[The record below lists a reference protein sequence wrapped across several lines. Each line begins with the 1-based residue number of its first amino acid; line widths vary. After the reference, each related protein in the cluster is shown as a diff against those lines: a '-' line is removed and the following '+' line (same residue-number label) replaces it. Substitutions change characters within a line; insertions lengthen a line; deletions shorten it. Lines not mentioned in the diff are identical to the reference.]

1 MASNMDSTEP
11 VPPAGQAEASPL
23 STAPTETANGVYKN
37 ENNNSSGEALD
48 DDSESVSSGRSNLTR
63 THTNTMIHEDDRTAI
78 RRIAT
83 AMSTASGLG
92 DGEPGAMEGDPA
104 LDPTSASFDLSKWLG
119 RFIRKIRGHGR
130 ENTHIQPGVVF
141 KNLTVSGSAPDLQV
155 QQTVASMLVETLNL
169 PLRIGEA
176 LGLRQRAPN
185 KRILNQFNG
194 VLNDGELLVVLGR
207 PGSGC
212 STLLKTICGELH
224 GLHVD
229 PTSTIHYSGIPQAKM
244 IKEFRGET
252 IYNQEVDKHFPE
264 LTVGQTLEFAA
275 QVRMPANKWAHTDP
289 KMTRRQVSTYVAQVV
304 MAVCGLSHTYN
315 TKVGNDFVR
324 GVSGGERKRVSI
336 AEMMVAG
343 SPFMGWDNSTR
354 GLDSATALK
363 FVQTLRIASDLAQSS
378 SAVAI
383 YQASESIYELFDKA
397 TVLYEGRQIYFGPAN
412 AAKAYFEG
420 LGWHCPSRQ
429 TTGDFLTSV
438 TNPIERRPKPGME
451 NKVPRT
457 AEEFEACWLRSEQY
471 QALLAE
477 VAAYETAHPLDP
489 HGQTVAAMR
498 QIKNTKQTKNV
509 RPKSPFIISYWMQV
523 KLTTRRAYQ
532 RMWNDKAPTI
542 TTAFTCIVLAL
553 IIGSTV
559 YGTPD
564 ATAGFFPKSSAL
576 FMAVLLNALITL
588 TEINNLYAQRPIVE
602 KHATYAFYHPSADAV
617 AGVLSDIPVKFT
629 VATCFNIVL
638 YFMAGLRREPSQ
650 FFIYFLITFTSTFTM
665 SAIFRTM
672 AAMTKTI
679 SQAMSL
685 AGIVVLGLVMYTGF
699 VITVPTMHPWFS
711 WIRWINP
718 IYYAFEGL
726 VANEF
731 HGRQFVCSVII
742 PAYSPPIGDSWICNV
757 VGSVAGQDYVDGDAY
772 IANSYGYYY
781 SHLWRNF
788 GIMIAFLIF
797 FMLIYFAATEIN
809 SVPSSEGE
817 MLVFQ
822 KGHIPPHLLKGAPRG
837 YRSGKADGEKNE
849 GLSSG
854 NSTPKNGT
862 GNPTPSGSS
871 STAGAGGDEENMVGA
886 GAAGEKPE
894 SPEVAKTTVH
904 GIPPQKDIFTWK
916 NVVYDIE
923 VKGKERRLLDHVSGW
938 VKPGT
943 LTALMGVSGAGK
955 TTLLDVLAER
965 TTMGV
970 ITGDMFVNGRPRG
983 ANFQRNTGYVQQ
995 QDLHLETATVR
1006 ESLRFSAT
1014 LRQPKTVSRAEKYAF
1029 VEEVIQMLNMEDFA
1043 DAVVGV
1049 LGEGLN
1055 VEQRKLLT
1063 IGVELAAKPK
1073 LLLFLD
1079 EPTSGLDSQ
1088 SSWAICNFL
1097 RKLADAG
1104 QAVLCTIHQ
1113 PSAVLFEQFDRLL
1126 FLAAGGKTVYFG
1138 EVGNDSRTL
1147 LGYFE
1152 SKGARPCGSAENPA
1166 EYMLEIVNKTVAG
1179 DGSDWH
1185 ATWNASQECRD
1196 VEAEIGRIYDAK
1208 QNEASAA
1215 EQEPDS
1221 NSEFAM
1227 PFWSQLVTVTHRIF
1241 QQYWRMPEYV
1251 FAKLSLGILAGLF
1264 VGFSFFQAKG
1274 TLAGMQDVI
1283 FSVFQI
1289 LTIFSS
1295 LVQQIMPLFVT
1306 QRSLYEVRE
1315 RPGKMYS
1322 WKVFMIAN
1330 IVVEFP
1336 WQILTG
1342 VVTYACFY
1350 YPVVGVQDSQRQGL
1364 VLLFLVELMLYASSF
1379 ATMCIAALPDAQT
1392 AGGIVTLLVMTSL
1405 IFSGVL
1411 QTPVALPGFWIF
1423 MYRVSPFTY
1432 WISGVVSTA
1441 VHDRPIVCS
1450 ATETSIFNPPPGY
1463 TCGEYLAPYLALAP
1477 GTLQNPEATSDCRYC
1492 QISVADEYL
1501 AQSDIYYSTRWRDF
1515 GLMWA
1520 YIVFN
1525 IFVAILTYY
1534 IFRVRKMSFSL
1545 SGLSAL
1551 KFWGKKKKDEAA

>member
-1 MASNMDSTEP
+1 MASNIDSPEPLAAASQADASSPSTVRTEA
-11 VPPAGQAEASPL
+11 AGGLAEI
-23 STAPTETANGVYKN
+23 KN
-37 ENNNSSGEALD
+37 TDSNDVDG
-48 DDSESVSSGRSNLTR
+48 DSESVSSGRSDLTR
-63 THTNTMIHEDDRTAI
+63 THTNTMINENDRTAI

-83 AMSTASGLG
+83 AMSTTGRQ
-92 DGEPGAMEGDPA
+92 GEAEAGPMAGDPA
-104 LDPTSASFDLSKWLG
+104 LDPTSPSFDLSKWLG
-119 RFIRKIRGHGR
+119 KFIRAMRGEGN
-130 ENTHIQPGVVF
+130 ENTHMEPGVVF
-141 KNLTVSGSAPDLQV
+141 KNLIVSGSAPDLQV
-155 QQTVASMLVETLNL
+155 QQTVASMMLEALNL

-185 KRILNQFNG
+185 KRILNKFHGVVNG
-194 VLNDGELLVVLGR
+194 GELLVVLGR

-224 GLHVD
+224 GLHVE
-229 PTSTIHYSGIPQAKM
+229 PKSTIHYSGIPQAKM
-244 IKEFRGET
+244 MKEFRGET

-275 QVRMPANKWAHTDP
+275 QVRMPSHKWAHLE
-289 KMTRRQVSTYVAQVV
+289 KRMTRREVSSYAAQVV
-304 MAVCGLSHTYN
+304 MAVCGLSHTFN

-354 GLDSATALK
+354 GLDAATALK
-363 FVQTLRIASDLAQSS
+363 FVQTLRIASDLARSS
-378 SAVAI
+378 NAVAI
-383 YQASESIYELFDKA
+383 YQASESIYQLFDKA
-397 TVLYEGRQIYFGPAN
+397 TVLYEGRQIYFGPAKG
-412 AAKAYFEG
+412 AKAYFEG

-438 TNPIERRPKPGME
+438 TNPVERKPKPGME
-451 NKVPRT
+451 NRVPRT
-457 AEEFEACWLRSEQY
+457 AEEFEACWLKSAEY
-471 QALLAE
+471 EALLAE
-477 VAAYETAHPLDP
+477 IAEYETAHPLDA

-498 QIKNTKQTKNV
+498 VAKNTKQSKNV
-509 RPKSPFIISYWMQV
+509 RPKSPFIISYWMQI

-564 ATAGFFPKSSAL
+564 ATVGFYSKSSAL
-576 FMAVLLNALITL
+576 FMAVLLNALVTL
-588 TEINNLYAQRPIVE
+588 TEINSLYAQRPIVE

-617 AGVLSDIPVKFT
+617 AGVLADIPVKFI

-638 YFMAGLRREPSQ
+638 YFMAGLRREPAQ

-685 AGIVVLGLVMYTGF
+685 SGIVVLGLVMYTGF

-731 HGRQFVCSVII
+731 HGRNFVCSVII

-757 VGSVAGQDYVDGDAY
+757 VGSIAGQDFVSGDAY
-772 IANSYGYYY
+772 IADSFGYYY

-788 GIMIAFLIF
+788 GIMVAFLIF
-797 FMLIYFAATEIN
+797 FMLIYFVATEIN
-809 SVPSSEGE
+809 SVPSSAGE

-837 YRSGKADGEKNE
+837 YRSHKSGDSADSGDKVGNGKN
-849 GLSSG
+849 
-854 NSTPKNGT
+854 
-862 GNPTPSGSS
+862 SGSAKSESGAS
-871 STAGAGGDEENMVGA
+871 SAAGDEENVVRVGD
-886 GAAGEKPE
+886 AGEKPT
-894 SPEVAKTTVH
+894 SPVAGKTTVH
-904 GIPPQKDIFTWK
+904 GIPPQKDIFTWR

-970 ITGDMFVNGRPRG
+970 ITGDMFVNGRARG

-1006 ESLRFSAT
+1006 ESLCFSAT
-1014 LRQPKTVSRAEKYAF
+1014 LRQPKTVSRVEKYAF

-1138 EVGNDSRTL
+1138 EVGHDSRTL
-1147 LGYFE
+1147 LDYFE
-1152 SKGARPCGSAENPA
+1152 AKGARACGDAENPA

-1179 DGSDWH
+1179 DGKDWH
-1185 ATWNASQECRD
+1185 TTWTASREHEA
-1196 VEAEIGRIYDAK
+1196 VETEISRIYETK
-1208 QNEASAA
+1208 QNEVSAA
-1215 EQEPDS
+1215 AEEPGS

-1227 PFWSQLVTVTHRIF
+1227 PFGAQLVAVTHRIF

-1274 TLAGMQDVI
+1274 TLAGMQGVI

-1330 IVVEFP
+1330 IIVEFP

-1342 VVTYACFY
+1342 IVTYACFY

-1364 VLLFLVELMLYASSF
+1364 VLLFLIELMLYASSF

-1392 AGGIVTLLVMTSL
+1392 AGGIVTLLVMNSL

-1441 VHDRPIVCS
+1441 VHDRPIECS
-1450 ATETSIFNPPPGY
+1450 AAETSVFSPPMGY
-1463 TCGEYLAPYLALAP
+1463 TCGQYLAPYLALAP
-1477 GTLQNPEATSDCRYC
+1477 GKLQNPEATGDCRYC
-1492 QISVADEYL
+1492 QISVADQFL
-1501 AQSDIYYSTRWRDF
+1501 SQSDIYYSTRWRNF

-1520 YIVFN
+1520 YILFN

-1534 IFRVRKMSFSL
+1534 VFRVCKISFSL
-1545 SGLSAL
+1545 GSVSSLR
-1551 KFWGKKKKDEAA
+1551 FWDKQKKEEEQ

>member
-1 MASNMDSTEP
+1 MASNGAPLAQGEQAVPATTSSEP
-11 VPPAGQAEASPL
+11 VAEPVL
-23 STAPTETANGVYKN
+23 
-37 ENNNSSGEALD
+37 NNTKDSSGDDE
-48 DDSESVSSGRSNLTR
+48 DDSASSHRSDLTR
-63 THTNTMIHEDDRTAI
+63 THTNTIIQENDRTAI

-83 AMSTASGLG
+83 AMSAAGDRDDSGG
-92 DGEPGAMEGDPA
+92 IGCENPA
-104 LDPTSASFDLSKWLG
+104 LDPQSDQFDMSKWLA
-119 RFIRKIRGHGR
+119 RFIRRVRGEGQGSPHV
-130 ENTHIQPGVVF
+130 EPGIVF
-141 KNLTVSGSAPDLQV
+141 KNLSVSGNAPDLQL
-155 QQTVASMLVETLNL
+155 QDTVASFVTNILEM
-169 PLRIGEA
+169 PLRVGE
-176 LGLRQRAPN
+176 LFGLREKAANR
-185 KRILNQFNG
+185 RILNEFNG
-194 VLNDGELLVVLGR
+194 VIRAGELLVVLGR

-212 STLLKTICGELH
+212 STLLKTMCGELH
-224 GLHVD
+224 GLHVE
-229 PTSTIHYSGIPQAKM
+229 PTSTIHYSGVPQDKM

-275 QVRMPANKWAHTDP
+275 QVRMPSHKWAHLNKDI
-289 KMTRRQVSTYVAQVV
+289 TRRDVANYVAKVV

-315 TKVGNDFVR
+315 TKVGNEFVR

-363 FVQTLRIASDLAQSS
+363 FVQTLRMASDLAQTSN
-378 SAVAI
+378 AVAI

-397 TVLYEGRQIYFGPAN
+397 TVLYEGRQIFFGPAN

-420 LGWHCPSRQ
+420 LGWECPTRQ

-438 TNPIERRPKPGME
+438 TNPIERKPKPGME
-451 NKVPRT
+451 DRVPRT
-457 AEEFEACWLRSEQY
+457 AEEFEAAWLKSQAY
-471 QALLAE
+471 QAMLAE
-477 VAAYETAHPLDP
+477 VAKYEAAHPLDA
-489 HGQTVAAMR
+489 HGETVAR
-498 QIKNTKQTKNV
+498 LRETKNAKQAKNV
-509 RPKSPFIISYWMQV
+509 RPKSPYIISTGMQV
-523 KLTTRRAYQ
+523 ALNTRRAYQ
-532 RMWNDKAPTI
+532 RIWNDKIPTL
-542 TTAFTCIVLAL
+542 TTAVTCIILAL

-564 ATAGFFPKSSAL
+564 ATAGFYAKASAL
-576 FMAVLLNALITL
+576 FMSVLLNALITL
-588 TEINNLYAQRPIVE
+588 TEINTLYAQRPIVE
-602 KHATYAFYHPSADAV
+602 KHASYAFYHPATDAI
-617 AGVLSDIPVKFT
+617 AGVVADIPVKFI
-629 VATCFNIVL
+629 VAVCFNLVL
-638 YFMAGLRREPSQ
+638 YFMAGLRREPAQ
-650 FFIYFLITFTSTFTM
+650 FFIYFLITYTATFTM

-672 AAMTKTI
+672 AAVTKTV

-685 AGIVVLGLVMYTGF
+685 AGIFVLGLVMYTGF

-718 IYYAFEGL
+718 IYYAFEAL
-726 VANEF
+726 IANEF
-731 HGRQFVCSVII
+731 HGREFTCSVII
-742 PAYSPPIGDSWICNV
+742 PGYSPPIGKSWICNV
-757 VGSVAGQDYVDGDAY
+757 VGAEAGRATVNGDSF
-772 IANSYGYYY
+772 IAESYGYYY
-781 SHLWRNF
+781 SHVWRNF
-788 GIMIAFLIF
+788 GIMIGFLIF
-797 FMLIYFAATEIN
+797 FMILYFVATEIN
-809 SVPSSEGE
+809 SVPSSAGE
-817 MLVFQ
+817 MLVYQ
-822 KGHIPPHLLKGAPRG
+822 KGHVPPHLRKGAAAAAGAKSSEKGAP
-837 YRSGKADGEKNE
+837 
-849 GLSSG
+849 
-854 NSTPKNGT
+854 
-862 GNPTPSGSS
+862 GSS
-871 STAGAGGDEENMVGA
+871 TSTANGDIESGGVRV

-894 SPEVAKTTVH
+894 APSDQAHTEVH

-916 NVVYDIE
+916 DVVYDVKI
-923 VKGKERRLLDHVSGW
+923 KGKDRRLLDHVSGW

-970 ITGDMFVNGRPRG
+970 ITGDMFVNGKPRG

-1006 ESLRFSAT
+1006 ESLQFSAM
-1014 LRQPKTVSRAEKYAF
+1014 LRQPPTVSKQEKYAF
-1029 VEEVIQMLNMEDFA
+1029 VEEVIQMLNMEEFA

-1097 RKLADAG
+1097 RKLADSG

-1138 EVGNDSRTL
+1138 EVGHDSRSL
-1147 LGYFE
+1147 LDYFE
-1152 SKGARPCGSAENPA
+1152 AKGARACGSAENPA
-1166 EYMLEIVNKTVAG
+1166 EYMLEIVNKTTAG
-1179 DGSDWH
+1179 DGKDWH
-1185 ATWNASQECRD
+1185 STWLASKERVE
-1196 VEAEIGRIYDAK
+1196 VEAEVERIYAEK
-1208 QNEASAA
+1208 AGEVSAA
-1215 EQEPDS
+1215 DQEDAARGDGG
-1221 NSEFAM
+1221 NLNTEFAM
-1227 PFWSQLVTVTHRIF
+1227 PFWAQLREVTARVF

-1251 FAKLSLGILAGLF
+1251 FAKLSLGIVAGLF
-1264 VGFSFFQAKG
+1264 VGFSFFQAKSS
-1274 TLAGMQDVI
+1274 LAGMQGVI

-1295 LVQQIMPLFVT
+1295 IVQQIQPLFVT
-1306 QRSLYEVRE
+1306 QRALYEVRE

-1322 WKVFMIAN
+1322 WKAFMIAN

-1342 VVTYACFY
+1342 IVTYACFY

-1364 VLLFLVELMLYASSF
+1364 VLLFMIELMIYASSF
-1379 ATMCIAALPDAQT
+1379 AHMCIAALPDAQT

-1432 WISGVVSTA
+1432 WISGVISTL
-1441 VHDRPIVCS
+1441 VHERPIVCS
-1450 ATETSIFNPPPGY
+1450 AAETSVFDPPMGY
-1463 TCGEYLAPYLALAP
+1463 TCGQYLAPYLQLAP
-1477 GTLQNPEATSDCRYC
+1477 GQLQNPEATSACQYC
-1492 QISVADEYL
+1492 QVSVADQYIS
-1501 AQSDIYYSTRWRDF
+1501 QNNIYWDTRWRNF

-1520 YIVFN
+1520 YILFN
-1525 IFVAILTYY
+1525 IAVAIGTYY
-1534 IFRVRKMSFSL
+1534 VFRVRKFDFSR
-1545 SGLSAL
+1545 L
-1551 KFWGKKKKDEAA
+1551 KFWGKKE

>member
-1 MASNMDSTEP
+1 MASSNNRAPLQGEQVSVPAASTEP
-11 VPPAGQAEASPL
+11 VPGIEPAINANASN
-23 STAPTETANGVYKN
+23 ANN
-37 ENNNSSGEALD
+37 ANSSGSD
-48 DDSESVSSGRSNLTR
+48 DDESLQRTDLTR
-63 THTNTMIHEDDRTAI
+63 THTNNIIQEDDRTAI
-78 RRIAT
+78 HRIAT
-83 AMSTASGLG
+83 ALSAAGDRSGAG
-92 DGEPGAMEGDPA
+92 DMHAEDPS
-104 LDPTSASFDLSKWLG
+104 LDPQSPQFDISKWLG
-119 RFIRKIRGHGR
+119 RFIRRVRGEGHASPHA
-130 ENTHIQPGVVF
+130 EPGIMF
-141 KNLTVSGSAPDLQV
+141 KNLSVSGSAPDLQL
-155 QQTVASMLVETLNL
+155 QETVASFVTNIVEL
-169 PLRIGEA
+169 PLRVGE
-176 LGLRQRAPN
+176 LVGLREKAPN
-185 KRILNQFNG
+185 RRILNEFNG
-194 VLNDGELLVVLGR
+194 VIRGGELLVVLGR

-212 STLLKTICGELH
+212 STLLKTMCGELH
-224 GLHVD
+224 GLHVE
-229 PTSTIHYSGIPQAKM
+229 PTSKIHYSGVPQSKM
-244 IKEFRGET
+244 MKEFRGET

-275 QVRMPANKWAHTDP
+275 QVRMPSHKWAHLS
-289 KMTRRQVSTYVAQVV
+289 KKLSRRDVANYIAKVV

-315 TKVGNDFVR
+315 TKVGNEFVR

-363 FVQTLRIASDLAQSS
+363 FVQTLRMASDLAQTSN
-378 SAVAI
+378 AVAI

-420 LGWHCPSRQ
+420 LGWDCPTRQ

-438 TNPIERRPKPGME
+438 TNPIERKPKEGMDDR
-451 NKVPRT
+451 VPRT
-457 AEEFEACWLRSEQY
+457 AEEFEACWLKSQAY
-471 QALLAE
+471 QEMLAD
-477 VAAYETAHPLDP
+477 VAKYDEAHPLDA
-489 HGQTVAAMR
+489 HGETVAR
-498 QIKNTKQTKNV
+498 LRETKNAKQAKNV
-509 RPKSPFIISYWMQV
+509 RPKSPFIISTGMQV
-523 KLTTRRAYQ
+523 ALNTRRAYQ
-532 RMWNDKAPTI
+532 RMWNDKTPTL
-542 TTAFTCIVLAL
+542 TTAVTCIVLAL

-564 ATAGFFPKSSAL
+564 ATVGFYAKASAL
-576 FMAVLLNALITL
+576 FMSVLLNALITL
-588 TEINNLYAQRPIVE
+588 TEINTLYAQRPIVE
-602 KHATYAFYHPSADAV
+602 KHASYAFYHPATDAV
-617 AGVLSDIPVKFT
+617 AGVVADIPVKFL
-629 VATCFNIVL
+629 VAVCFNLVL
-638 YFMAGLRREPSQ
+638 YFMAGLRREPAQ
-650 FFIYFLITFTSTFTM
+650 FFIYFLITYTSTFTM

-672 AAMTKTI
+672 AAVTTTV

-685 AGIVVLGLVMYTGF
+685 AGIFVLGLVMYTGF

-718 IYYAFEGL
+718 IYYAFEAL

-731 HGRQFVCSVII
+731 HGREFTCSVII
-742 PAYSPPIGDSWICNV
+742 PGYSPPIGDSWICNV
-757 VGSVAGQDYVDGDAY
+757 VGAVAGRATVNGDAY
-772 IANSYGYYY
+772 IAESYGYHY
-781 SHLWRNF
+781 SHVWRNF
-788 GIMIAFLIF
+788 GIMIGFLIF
-797 FMLIYFAATEIN
+797 FMLLYFIATEIN
-809 SVPSSEGE
+809 STPSSSGE
-817 MLVFQ
+817 MLVYQ
-822 KGHIPPHLLKGAPRG
+822 KGHVPPHLRKGAAAAAG
-837 YRSGKADGEKNE
+837 ASASNEK
-849 GLSSG
+849 
-854 NSTPKNGT
+854 GT
-862 GNPTPSGSS
+862 GSS
-871 STAGAGGDEENMVGA
+871 ASTANGDIESGGVRP
-886 GAAGEKPE
+886 GAAGEKPDT
-894 SPEVAKTTVH
+894 PEPAKAEVR
-904 GIPPQKDIFTWK
+904 GIQPQKDIFTWK
-916 NVVYDIE
+916 NVVYDVKI
-923 VKGKERRLLDHVSGW
+923 KGKDRRLLDHVSGW

-970 ITGDMFVNGRPRG
+970 ITGDMFVNGKARG

-1006 ESLRFSAT
+1006 ESLRFSAI
-1014 LRQPKTVSRAEKYAF
+1014 LRQPPTVPKAEKYAF
-1029 VEEVIQMLNMEDFA
+1029 VEEVIQMLNMEEFA

-1138 EVGNDSRTL
+1138 EVGRDSRSL
-1147 LGYFE
+1147 LDYFE
-1152 SKGARPCGSAENPA
+1152 AKGARACGAAENPA
-1166 EYMLEIVNKTVAG
+1166 EYMLEIVNKTKAG
-1179 DGSDWH
+1179 DGKDWH
-1185 ATWNASQECRD
+1185 ATWLESKERVD
-1196 VEAEIGRIYDAK
+1196 VEEEVERIYAAK
-1208 QNEASAA
+1208 ANEISAA
-1215 EQEPDS
+1215 DQEDAARGDKS
-1221 NSEFAM
+1221 NQNTEFAM
-1227 PFWSQLVTVTHRIF
+1227 PFSTQLREVTYRVF

-1251 FAKLSLGILAGLF
+1251 FAKLSLGIVAGLF
-1264 VGFSFFQAKG
+1264 VGFSFFQAKSS
-1274 TLAGMQDVI
+1274 LAGMQGVI

-1295 LVQQIMPLFVT
+1295 IVQQIQPLFVT
-1306 QRSLYEVRE
+1306 QRALYEVRE

-1322 WKVFMIAN
+1322 WKAFMIAN

-1342 VVTYACFY
+1342 IVTYACFY
-1350 YPVVGVQDSQRQGL
+1350 YPIVGVQDSQRQGL
-1364 VLLFLVELMLYASSF
+1364 VLLFMIELMIYASSF
-1379 ATMCIAALPDAQT
+1379 AHMCIAALPDAQT

-1411 QTPVALPGFWIF
+1411 QTPAALPGFWIF

-1432 WISGVVSTA
+1432 WISGVISTA

-1450 ATETSIFNPPPGY
+1450 KAETSVFDPPMGY
-1463 TCGEYLAPYLALAP
+1463 TCGQYLAPYLTLAP
-1477 GTLQNPEATSDCRYC
+1477 GQLQNPDASAACQYC
-1492 QISVADEYL
+1492 QVSVADQYIS
-1501 AQSDIYYSTRWRDF
+1501 QNNIYWNTRWRNF

-1520 YIVFN
+1520 YILFN
-1525 IFVAILTYY
+1525 IAMAIGTYY
-1534 IFRVRKMSFSL
+1534 VFRVRKFDFSR
-1545 SGLSAL
+1545 L
-1551 KFWGKKKKDEAA
+1551 KFWGKNKTE

>member
-1 MASNMDSTEP
+1 
-11 VPPAGQAEASPL
+11 
-23 STAPTETANGVYKN
+23 
-37 ENNNSSGEALD
+37 
-48 DDSESVSSGRSNLTR
+48 
-63 THTNTMIHEDDRTAI
+63 MIHENDRMAI
-78 RRIAT
+78 HRIAT
-83 AMSTASGLG
+83 AMSTTGG
-92 DGEPGAMEGDPA
+92 QGEGAAGPMAGDPA
-104 LDPTSASFDLSKWLG
+104 LDPSSPSFDLSKWLG
-119 RFIRKIRGHGR
+119 RFIRTLRGEGK
-130 ENTHIQPGVVF
+130 ENTHIEPGIVF
-141 KNLTVSGSAPDLQV
+141 KGLTVSGSAPDLQV
-155 QQTVASMLVETLNL
+155 QQTVASMLVEALNV

-185 KRILNQFNG
+185 KRILNKFNG
-194 VLNDGELLVVLGR
+194 VMNGGELLVVLGR

-229 PTSTIHYSGIPQAKM
+229 PESTINYSGIPQAKM
-244 IKEFRGET
+244 MKEFRGET

-275 QVRMPANKWAHTDP
+275 QVRMPSHKWAHL
-289 KMTRRQVSTYVAQVV
+289 KKRMSRREVSSYAAQVV
-304 MAVCGLSHTYN
+304 MAVCGLRHTFN

-336 AEMMVAG
+336 AEMIVAG

-363 FVQTLRIASDLAQSS
+363 FVQTLRIASDLARSS
-378 SAVAI
+378 NAVAI

-397 TVLYEGRQIYFGPAN
+397 TVLYEGRQIYFGPAK

-438 TNPIERRPKPGME
+438 TNPVERQPKPGME
-451 NKVPRT
+451 DRVPRT
-457 AEEFEACWLRSEQY
+457 AEEFEACWLKSPEY
-471 QALLAE
+471 EALLAE
-477 VAAYETAHPLDP
+477 IAEYEAAHPQDA
-489 HGQTVAAMR
+489 HGQTIAAMR
-498 QIKNTKQTKNV
+498 QVKNTKQAKNV
-509 RPKSPFIISYWMQV
+509 RPKSPFIISYWTQV

-532 RMWNDKAPTI
+532 RIWNDKTPTI

-553 IIGSTV
+553 IVGSTV

-564 ATAGFFPKSSAL
+564 ATAGFYSKSSAL
-576 FMAVLLNALITL
+576 FMAVLLNALVTL
-588 TEINNLYAQRPIVE
+588 TEINSLYAQRPIVE

-617 AGVLSDIPVKFT
+617 AGVVADIPVKFV
-629 VATCFNIVL
+629 VATCFNIII
-638 YFMAGLRREPSQ
+638 YFMAGLRREPAQ

-731 HGRQFVCSVII
+731 HGREFLCSVII
-742 PAYSPPIGDSWICNV
+742 PAYSPPIGDSWICSV
-757 VGSVAGQDYVDGDAY
+757 VGSVAGQDYVNGDAY
-772 IANSYGYYY
+772 IADSFGYYY

-797 FMLIYFAATEIN
+797 FMALYFVATEIN

-837 YRSGKADGEKNE
+837 YRSHKAGSDKGGKLE
-849 GLSSG
+849 
-854 NSTPKNGT
+854 
-862 GNPTPSGSS
+862 SGSS
-871 STAGAGGDEENMVGA
+871 SAAGDEENVVRA
-886 GAAGEKPE
+886 GDAGEKPE
-894 SPEVAKTTVH
+894 APDAAKTTVH

-923 VKGKERRLLDHVSGW
+923 IKGKERRLLDHVSGW

-970 ITGDMFVNGRPRG
+970 ITGDMFVNGKARG

-1014 LRQPKTVSRAEKYAF
+1014 LRQPKTVSREEKYAF

-1097 RKLADAG
+1097 RKLANAG

-1138 EVGNDSRTL
+1138 EVGHDSRTL
-1147 LGYFE
+1147 LDYFE
-1152 SKGARPCGSAENPA
+1152 ANGARACGDAENPA

-1179 DGSDWH
+1179 SGKDWH
-1185 ATWNASQECRD
+1185 TTWNESKERVGVD
-1196 VEAEIGRIYDAK
+1196 TEITRIYDAK
-1208 QNEASAA
+1208 AHEASAA
-1215 EQEPDS
+1215 EEEPGS

-1227 PFWSQLVTVTHRIF
+1227 PFSAQLVAVTTRIF
-1241 QQYWRMPEYV
+1241 QQYWRMPEYI

-1264 VGFSFFQAKG
+1264 VGFSFFQAKA

-1283 FSVFQI
+1283 FSVFQV

-1342 VVTYACFY
+1342 IVTYACFY

-1364 VLLFLVELMLYASSF
+1364 VLLFLIQLMLYASSF

-1450 ATETSIFNPPPGY
+1450 ATETSVFNPPMGY

-1477 GTLQNPEATSDCRYC
+1477 GTLQNPEATANCSYC
-1492 QISVADEYL
+1492 QISVADQYL
-1501 AQSDIYYSTRWRDF
+1501 AQSDIYYSTRWRNF
-1515 GLMWA
+1515 GLLWA
-1520 YIVFN
+1520 YILFN
-1525 IFVAILTYY
+1525 IFIAILTYY
-1534 IFRVRKMSFSL
+1534 VFRVRRMSFSL
-1545 SGLSAL
+1545 GGLSSL
-1551 KFWGKKKKDEAA
+1551 KFWGKKKKEEE

>member
-1 MASNMDSTEP
+1 MASYAEGIEP
-11 VPPAGQAEASPL
+11 VAHPGQQEESPL
-23 STAPTETANGVYKN
+23 STTRTEAAGGVFENAPDNG
-37 ENNNSSGEALD
+37 ENGEPLNDSASGSSGQ
-48 DDSESVSSGRSNLTR
+48 SELTR
-63 THTNTMIHEDDRTAI
+63 THTNTIIHENDRHAI

-83 AMSTASGLG
+83 AMSTTGDQGGEQGGIAS
-92 DGEPGAMEGDPA
+92 EFQNDPA
-104 LDPTSASFDLSKWLG
+104 LDPSSPSFDISKWLG
-119 RFIRKIRGHGR
+119 RFIRTMRGDGD
-130 ENTHIQPGVVF
+130 ENPHVQPGVVF

-155 QQTVASMLVETLNL
+155 QQTVLSTIVESLQL

-176 LGLRQRAPN
+176 LGMRKKAPN
-185 KRILNQFNG
+185 KRILNKFNG
-194 VLNDGELLVVLGR
+194 VMNGGELLVVLGR

-229 PTSTIHYSGIPQAKM
+229 PGSTIHYSGIPQSKM

-275 QVRMPANKWAHTDP
+275 QVRMPSHKWSHLE
-289 KMTRRQVSTYVAQVV
+289 KRMTRQQVSNYAAQVV

-315 TKVGNDFVR
+315 TKVGNEFVR

-363 FVQTLRIASDLAQSS
+363 FVQTLRIASDLTRSS
-378 SAVAI
+378 NAVAI

-397 TVLYEGRQIYFGPAN
+397 TVLYEGRQIYFGPAKG
-412 AAKAYFEG
+412 AKAYFEG
-420 LGWHCPSRQ
+420 LGWYCPPRQ

-438 TNPIERRPKPGME
+438 TNPVERRPQEGME
-451 NKVPRT
+451 DRVPRT
-457 AEEFEACWLRSEQY
+457 AEEFEARWLKSAEY
-471 QALLAE
+471 EAMLTE
-477 VAAYETAHPLDP
+477 VAEYEAAHPLDA
-489 HGQTVAAMR
+489 HGETVAAMR
-498 QIKNTKQTKNV
+498 QTKNMKQAKNV
-509 RPKSPFIISYWMQV
+509 RPKSPFIISYWMQI

-542 TTAFTCIVLAL
+542 TTAVTCIVLAL

-564 ATAGFFPKSSAL
+564 ATVGFYPKSSVL

-588 TEINNLYAQRPIVE
+588 TEINSLYAQRPIVE
-602 KHATYAFYHPSADAV
+602 KHASYAFYHPSADAV
-617 AGVLSDIPVKFT
+617 AGVLADIPVKFI
-629 VATCFNIVL
+629 VATCFNIIL
-638 YFMAGLRREPSQ
+638 YFMAGLRREPAQ
-650 FFIYFLITFTSTFTM
+650 FFIYFLITYTSTFTM

-731 HGRQFVCSVII
+731 HGREFLCSVII
-742 PAYSPPIGDSWICNV
+742 PAYSPPIGDSWICSV
-757 VGSVAGQDYVDGDAY
+757 VGSVAGQDYVSGDAY
-772 IANSYGYYY
+772 IAASYGYYY

-788 GIMIAFLIF
+788 GIMIGFLVF
-797 FMLIYFAATEIN
+797 FMLIYFVATEIN

-822 KGHIPPHLLKGAPRG
+822 KNHIPPHLKKGAARG
-837 YRSGKADGEKNE
+837 NRSEKE
-849 GLSSG
+849 SS
-854 NSTPKNGT
+854 NGAKSA
-862 GNPTPSGSS
+862 SGSS
-871 STAGAGGDEENMVGA
+871 TVGDEENVARA
-886 GAAGEKPE
+886 GDAGEKPE
-894 SPEVAKTTVH
+894 SPEIGNSTVH

-970 ITGDMFVNGRPRG
+970 ITGDMFVNGKARG

-1014 LRQPKTVSRAEKYAF
+1014 LRQPKTVSREEKYAF

-1147 LGYFE
+1147 LDYFE
-1152 SKGARPCGSAENPA
+1152 GKGARKCGDAENPA
-1166 EYMLEIVNKTVAG
+1166 EYMLEIVNKSVAG
-1179 DGSDWH
+1179 DGKDWH
-1185 ATWNASQECRD
+1185 TTWNESNERQAVD
-1196 VEAEIGRIYDAK
+1196 MEIEHIYSVK
-1208 QNEASAA
+1208 KNEESAA
-1215 EQEPDS
+1215 DQEVGS

-1227 PFWSQLVTVTHRIF
+1227 PFTAQLVAVTHRIF
-1241 QQYWRMPEYV
+1241 QQYWRMPEYI

-1264 VGFSFFQAKG
+1264 IGFSFFQAKG
-1274 TLAGMQDVI
+1274 SLAGMQDVI

-1322 WKVFMIAN
+1322 WKAFMIAN
-1330 IVVEFP
+1330 IVVEIP

-1342 VVTYACFY
+1342 IVTYACFY
-1350 YPVVGVQDSQRQGL
+1350 YPVVGIQPSSRQGL
-1364 VLLFLVELMLYASSF
+1364 VLLFLIELMIYASSF

-1450 ATETSIFNPPPGY
+1450 SAETSVFNPPMGY
-1463 TCGEYLAPYLALAP
+1463 TCGQYMAPYLALAP
-1477 GTLQNPEATSDCRYC
+1477 GTLQNPEATSNCQYC
-1492 QISVADEYL
+1492 QISVADQYL
-1501 AQSDIYYSTRWRDF
+1501 SQSNIYFSTRWRNF

-1520 YIVFN
+1520 YILFN

-1534 IFRVRKMSFSL
+1534 VFRVRQFSFS
-1545 SGLSAL
+1545 SL
-1551 KFWGKKKKDEAA
+1551 KFWGKNKKTEK

>member
-1 MASNMDSTEP
+1 MASNINGAEP
-11 VPPAGQAEASPL
+11 LAPGQQIANNLPRAPDGVAQSADAPQPQHAPAEIDQE
-23 STAPTETANGVYKN
+23 
-37 ENNNSSGEALD
+37 D
-48 DDSESVSSGRSNLTR
+48 DVLDSESVSSNRTSLTR
-63 THTNTMIHEDDRTAI
+63 THTNTMIQENDRDAI
-78 RRIAT
+78 RRVAT
-83 AMSTASGLG
+83 AMSVTGEHGQADQTFTAG
-92 DGEPGAMEGDPA
+92 DDSLNPE
-104 LDPTSASFDLSKWLG
+104 SANFDIAKWLG
-119 RFIRKIRGHGR
+119 KFIRAMRGEGMD
-130 ENTHIQPGVVF
+130 NTHVRPGIVF

-155 QQTVASMLVETLNL
+155 QQTVASSILASLEL

-176 LGLRQRAPN
+176 LGLRKRAPN
-185 KRILNQFNG
+185 KRILHKFNG
-194 VLNDGELLVVLGR
+194 VVDGGELLVVLGR

-212 STLLKTICGELH
+212 STLLKSMCGEMH

-229 PTSTIHYSGIPQAKM
+229 SDSTIHYSGIPQHKM
-244 IKEFRGET
+244 MKEFRGET

-275 QVRMPANKWAHTDP
+275 QVRLPSHKWSFINKN
-289 KMTRRQVSTYVAQVV
+289 MTRKQVANYAAQIV

-315 TKVGNDFVR
+315 TKVGNEFVR

-363 FVQTLRIASDLAQSS
+363 FVQTLRIASDLARSCN
-378 SAVAI
+378 AVAI

-412 AAKAYFEG
+412 GAKAYFEG
-420 LGWHCPSRQ
+420 LGYLCPTRQ

-438 TNPIERRPKPGME
+438 TNPIERKAKPGME

-457 AEEFEACWLRSEQY
+457 AEEFEACWLKSAEY
-471 QALLAE
+471 DAMQADIAE
-477 VAAYETAHPLDP
+477 YEAAHPLDP
-489 HGQTVAAMR
+489 HGETVSAMR
-498 QIKNTKQTKNV
+498 ENKKQKQAKNV
-509 RPKSPFIISYWMQV
+509 RPKSPYIISPAMQI
-523 KLTTRRAYQ
+523 KLTTKRAYQ
-532 RMWNDKAPTI
+532 RIWNDKAPTI
-542 TTAFTCIVLAL
+542 TTAATCIILAL

-564 ATAGFFPKSSAL
+564 ATVGFFPKSSAL
-576 FMAVLLNALITL
+576 FMAVLLNALVTL
-588 TEINNLYAQRPIVE
+588 TEINSLYAQRPIVE
-602 KHATYAFYHPSADAV
+602 KHASYAFYHPAADAI
-617 AGVLSDIPVKFT
+617 AGVVADIPVKFV

-638 YFMAGLRREPSQ
+638 YFMAGLRREPAQ
-650 FFIYFLITFTSTFTM
+650 FFIYFLFTYTATFTM

-672 AAMTKTI
+672 AAMTQTI

-699 VITVPTMHPWFS
+699 VITVPTMHPWFA

-718 IYYAFEGL
+718 IYYAFEAL

-731 HGRQFVCSVII
+731 HGRQFLCSVII
-742 PAYSPPIGDSWICNV
+742 PAYSPPIGDSWICSV
-757 VGSVAGQDYVDGDAY
+757 VGSVAGQDYVSGDAY
-772 IANSYGYYY
+772 IAASYGYYY
-781 SHLWRNF
+781 SHVWRNF
-788 GIMIAFLIF
+788 GIMIGFLIF
-797 FMLIYFAATEIN
+797 FMGIYFVATEIN

-817 MLVFQ
+817 MLVYQ
-822 KGHIPPHLLKGAPRG
+822 KGHIPAHLRKGAPRG
-837 YRSGKADGEKNE
+837 YGGGKEDNEKNLN
-849 GLSSG
+849 GAAK
-854 NSTPKNGT
+854 STT
-862 GNPTPSGSS
+862 GSS
-871 STAGAGGDEENMVGA
+871 SSAAGDEENATRVGD
-886 GAAGEKPE
+886 AGEKPQA
-894 SPEVAKTTVH
+894 PEPGAKSEVH

-923 VKGKERRLLDHVSGW
+923 VKGKGRRLLDHVSGW

-970 ITGDMFVNGRPRG
+970 ITGDMLVNGKPRG
-983 ANFQRNTGYVQQ
+983 TNFQRNTGYVQQ

-1006 ESLRFSAT
+1006 ESLRFSAM
-1014 LRQPKTVSRAEKYAF
+1014 LRQPKTVSKKEKYEF

-1049 LGEGLN
+1049 PGEGLN

-1138 EVGNDSRTL
+1138 DVGHDSRTL
-1147 LGYFE
+1147 LDYFE
-1152 SKGARPCGSAENPA
+1152 GKGARECGPSENPA

-1179 DGSDWH
+1179 DGQDWH
-1185 ATWNASQECRD
+1185 STWKASDENTAVLD
-1196 VEAEIGRIYDAK
+1196 EVDRIHNEK
-1208 QNEASAA
+1208 RNEASAA
-1215 EQEPDS
+1215 DKEPDS
-1221 NSEFAM
+1221 DSEFAM
-1227 PFWSQLVTVTHRIF
+1227 PFGAQLWAVTHRIF
-1241 QQYWRMPEYV
+1241 QQYWRMPSYI
-1251 FAKLSLGILAGLF
+1251 FSKLSLGILAGLF
-1264 VGFSFFQAKG
+1264 IGFSFFQAKG
-1274 TLAGMQDVI
+1274 TLAGTQSVI
-1283 FSVFQI
+1283 FSIFQI

-1322 WKVFMIAN
+1322 WKAFIIAN

-1336 WQILTG
+1336 WQILCG
-1342 VVTYACFY
+1342 IVTYACFY
-1350 YPVVGVQDSQRQGL
+1350 YPVVGIQASQRQGL
-1364 VLLFLVELMLYASSF
+1364 VLLFLIELMLYASSF

-1392 AGGIVTLLVMTSL
+1392 AGGVVTLLVMTSL

-1441 VHDRPIVCS
+1441 VHDRPIECS
-1450 ATETSIFNPPPGY
+1450 KAETSIFNPPMGY
-1463 TCGEYLAPYLALAP
+1463 TCGQYMAPYLNFAP
-1477 GTLQNPEATSDCRYC
+1477 GTLQNPDDTSDCRYC
-1492 QISVADEYL
+1492 QISVADTYL
-1501 AQSDIYYSTRWRDF
+1501 AQSNIYYNTRWRDF
-1515 GLMWA
+1515 GLIWA
-1520 YIVFN
+1520 YILFN
-1525 IFVAILTYY
+1525 IAVAIITYY
-1534 IFRVRKMSFSL
+1534 LFRVRKVSL
-1545 SGLSAL
+1545 SLSRL
-1551 KFWGKKKKDEAA
+1551 KFWGKNKKKTEDE